1 MILSSQIS
9 FMFKNLL
16 VKLFPCRLFRLTLS
30 LGNNLH
36 KNHSRVDA
44 IMNYNVYYL
53 IICFYFRALFLTI
66 KYFIFDIINFNSGY
80 DKTLLKMSNCFF
92 NYYCFT
98 FNTKKNNQ

>member
-66 KYFIFDIINFNSGY
+66 KYLIFDIINFNLRY
-80 DKTLLKMSNCFF
+80 DKTLLKMSNCFLIIIF
-92 NYYCFT
+92 LLLIQ
-98 FNTKKNNQ
+98 KKNHQ

>member
-1 MILSSQIS
+1 
-9 FMFKNLL
+9 MFKNLL

-66 KYFIFDIINFNSGY
+66 KYLIFDIINFNLRY
-80 DKTLLKMSNCFF
+80 DKTLLKMSNCFLIIIF
-92 NYYCFT
+92 LLLIQ
-98 FNTKKNNQ
+98 KKNHQ